1 MAKKR
6 MAWETAH
13 YLGVVAAPETED
25 IYLLGVGIKSL
36 NRSPSPKTTTDAY
49 INEKNGSPTI
59 TGYDNSFALNYDDIV
74 DDDALSRR
82 CSGWQ
87 TTSSRAR
94 DAEFYYYR
102 VDLLAEAEAGAYPA
116 RRYRVA
122 CEPGD
127 ETNEAASVVTASCTL
142 LQDRRPLKK
151 YLSTRPPRRLL
162 PIRRHD
168 RRRRAM
174 CSCAWRAA
182 CET

>member
-13 YLGVVAAPETED
+13 YLGVQVDGEGEET
-25 IYLLGVGIKSL
+25 IHLLGVGIKSL

-74 DDDALSRR
+74 DDDAVKALQRVADDQLT
-82 CSGWQ
+82 G
-87 TTSSRAR
+87 T

-142 LQDRRPLKK
+142 RQIGDLEKGTFNTFTKTFTPD
-151 YLSTRPPRRLL
+151 SE
-162 PIRRHD
+162 
-168 RRRRAM
+168 A
-174 CSCAWRAA
+174 
-182 CET
+182 

>member
-13 YLGVVAAPETED
+13 YLGVQVDGEGEET
-25 IYLLGVGIKSL
+25 IHLLGVGIKSL

-74 DDDALSRR
+74 DDDAVKALQRVADDQLT
-82 CSGWQ
+82 G
-87 TTSSRAR
+87 T

-116 RRYRVA
+116 RRSRCVRA
-122 CEPGD
+122 
-127 ETNEAASVVTASCTL
+127 
-142 LQDRRPLKK
+142 
-151 YLSTRPPRRLL
+151 
-162 PIRRHD
+162 
-168 RRRRAM
+168 RRRDQRGRERCDCKLHLAPDRGPRKRYVQHVHQDVYSRFGGM
-174 CSCAWRAA
+174 TDDGAPCVLAAWRAA

>member
-13 YLGVVAAPETED
+13 YLGVQVDGEGEET
-25 IYLLGVGIKSL
+25 IHLLGVGIKSL

-74 DDDALSRR
+74 DDDAVKALQRVADDQLT
-82 CSGWQ
+82 G
-87 TTSSRAR
+87 T

-116 RRYRVA
+116 RRYRV
-122 CEPGD
+122 
-127 ETNEAASVVTASCTL
+127 TL
-142 LQDRRPLKK
+142 HLAPERRPLKRQVQPVHHAV
-151 YLSTRPPRRLL
+151 YSRFGGMTDDGAPCVP
-162 PIRRHD
+162 
-168 RRRRAM
+168 A
-174 CSCAWRAA
+174 AWRAA

>member
-74 DDDALSRR
+74 DDDAVKALQRVADDQLT
-82 CSGWQ
+82 G
-87 TTSSRAR
+87 T

-102 VDLLAEAEAGAYPA
+102 VDLLARLKQAPIPRGAIALRASRRRDQRGRERCDWQAAPCA
-116 RRYRVA
+116 RSA
-122 CEPGD
+122 
-127 ETNEAASVVTASCTL
+127 T
-142 LQDRRPLKK
+142 LKK
-151 YLSTRPPRRLL
+151 ARSTRPPRRLL

-174 CSCAWRAA
+174 CSCCMARRL
-182 CET
+182 

>member
-74 DDDALSRR
+74 DDDAVKALQRVADDQLT
-82 CSGWQ
+82 G
-87 TTSSRAR
+87 T

-116 RRYRVA
+116 RR
-122 CEPGD
+122 
-127 ETNEAASVVTASCTL
+127 
-142 LQDRRPLKK
+142 
-151 YLSTRPPRRLL
+151 
-162 PIRRHD
+162 
-168 RRRRAM
+168 
-174 CSCAWRAA
+174 
-182 CET
+182 

>member
-74 DDDALSRR
+74 DDDAVKALLRVADDQLT
-82 CSGWQ
+82 G
-87 TTSSRAR
+87 T

-142 LQDRRPLKK
+142 RQIGDLEKGTFNT
-151 YLSTRPPRRLL
+151 STKTFTP
-162 PIRRHD
+162 D
-168 RRRRAM
+168 SEA
-174 CSCAWRAA
+174 
-182 CET
+182 

>member
-74 DDDALSRR
+74 DDDAVKALRGWRR
-82 CSGWQ
+82 QLTG
-87 TTSSRAR
+87 T

-102 VDLLAEAEAGAYPA
+102 VDLLAEAEAGAYPRAALSRCVRA
-116 RRYRVA
+116 RRRDQRGRERCDCKLHLA
-122 CEPGD
+122 P
-127 ETNEAASVVTASCTL
+127 
-142 LQDRRPLKK
+142 DRRP
-151 YLSTRPPRRLL
+151 
-162 PIRRHD
+162 
-168 RRRRAM
+168 
-174 CSCAWRAA
+174 
-182 CET
+182 